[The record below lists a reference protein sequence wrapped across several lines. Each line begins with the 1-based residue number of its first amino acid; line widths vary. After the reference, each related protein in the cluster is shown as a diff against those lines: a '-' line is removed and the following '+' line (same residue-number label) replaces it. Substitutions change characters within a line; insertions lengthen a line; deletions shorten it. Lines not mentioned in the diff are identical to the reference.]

1 MISNL
6 KNYKARIRIS
16 TKSKDIVASV
26 SKALEPDLRFIPATQ
41 CVAEMYLENTEI
53 LFKINASDIASL
65 RAIVNS
71 HVRLADVSYR
81 CLTL

>member
-6 KNYKARIRIS
+6 KSYKARIRIS
-16 TKSKDIVASV
+16 TKSKDIAASV

>member
-6 KNYKARIRIS
+6 KSYKARIRIS
-16 TKSKDIVASV
+16 TKSKDIAASV

-41 CVAEMYLENTEI
+41 CVAEIYLENTEI
-53 LFKINASDIASL
+53 LFKINASDITSL